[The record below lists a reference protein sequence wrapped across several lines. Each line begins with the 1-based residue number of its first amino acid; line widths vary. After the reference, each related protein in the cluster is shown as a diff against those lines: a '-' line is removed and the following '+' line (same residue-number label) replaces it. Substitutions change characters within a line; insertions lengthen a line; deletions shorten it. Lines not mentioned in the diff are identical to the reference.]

1 MVHTISLPILFCH
14 SNGAPL
20 KINKETGVLEL
31 IGSVQGSAYQFVV
44 KALDNGYPVREDS
57 ASVRINVVS
66 STQPVLMFGALSY
79 NTRISESALPGQRV
93 FRVGLK
99 STEDSIK
106 YEFIKGNLPS
116 SDPSGIFRI
125 DSTTG
130 SIHLA
135 RKLDYETTP
144 EYSLMIK
151 ASSSDTN
158 MKAVYTVLQIQVEN
172 VNDNHPA
179 FDSKVYNIT
188 VPENIAVNSEVLH
201 VVAFDKDDPEGTQ
214 LRYRISEQSSAED
227 RSLFSLNEKTG
238 ALTIVSNLDAERKSS
253 HELTLQVYDE
263 ERSGVPRHSDTAVV
277 KITVLDVN
285 NSPPKFVSGHRRFTV
300 REDHVVG
307 EKIASVLAQ
316 DADDNPKVR
325 YYIEKG
331 NELGLFKIDENSGEI
346 KLVAPLDR
354 ESIPRHAIT
363 VIAYDGVY
371 VAKVDMEIIVTDIND
386 NDPVCKNAFYNI
398 AIAEGTNGSP
408 VVSQIIASD
417 YDSDDE
423 LTYSLQGDGFN
434 KFLVNERTGEIKL
447 FLLFI
452 LISLSF
458 PFYFYICIIL
468 PIFESS
474 F

>member
-1 MVHTISLPILFCH
+1 MACNIFLPILLCH

-20 KINKETGVLEL
+20 TINKETGVLEL

-79 NTRISESALPGQRV
+79 NKRISESAPPGQRV
-93 FRVGLK
+93 YRVSLK
-99 STEDSIK
+99 STEGSIK
-106 YEFIKGNLPS
+106 YEFVKGNLPS
-116 SDPSGIFRI
+116 SDPTGMFTI

-151 ASSSDTN
+151 ASSSDAN
-158 MKAVYTVLQIQVEN
+158 VKAVYTVVKVQVEN
-172 VNDNHPA
+172 VNDNYPV

-201 VVAFDKDDPEGTQ
+201 VVAFDKDDPRGTQ
-214 LRYRISEQSSAED
+214 LRYSISEHTSAED

-238 ALTIVSNLDAERKSS
+238 ALTIVNNLDAERKSS
-253 HELTLQVYDE
+253 HELTLRVKDE
-263 ERSGVPRHSDTAVV
+263 ERSGGRGHSDTAVV

-285 NSPPKFVSGHRRFTV
+285 DSPPKFVPGHRRFTV
-300 REDHVVG
+300 REDHVIG

-316 DADDNPKVR
+316 DADNNPIVR

-331 NELGLFKIDENSGEI
+331 NQLGLFKIDENSGEI

-354 ESIPRHAIT
+354 ELVSRHAIT
-363 VIAYDGVY
+363 VIAYDGVF

-398 AIAEGTNGSP
+398 AIAENTNGSP
-408 VVSQIIASD
+408 VVSQIIAND

-434 KFLVNERTGEIKL
+434 KFLVNERTGKL
-447 FLLFI
+447 FIISI
-452 LISLSF
+452 LYQNIISFLILYLHS
-458 PFYFYICIIL
+458 IIN
-468 PIFESS
+468 I
-474 F
+474 